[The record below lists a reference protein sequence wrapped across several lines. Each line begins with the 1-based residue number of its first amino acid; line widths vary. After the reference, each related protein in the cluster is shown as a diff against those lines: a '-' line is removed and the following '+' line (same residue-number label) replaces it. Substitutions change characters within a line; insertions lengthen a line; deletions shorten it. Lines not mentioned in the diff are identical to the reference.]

1 MDIKSR
7 IRKQMKKSSSLSVFF
22 YLIFVS
28 FSLANPNC
36 FLIQGNE
43 RLTNHCLLET
53 VKGKLVDEQTM
64 QIVVSRL
71 KREGYFGGL
80 EEPSFQGILYP
91 DLYYS
96 ENINGGNP
104 NKKLVLENLEFEGDP
119 DLVAEEGLVIGLNAS
134 GYGRTTIGIGR
145 YLDGNVNLSYGF
157 SPEHELSIKSMNL
170 SVCSKNRVEGNV
182 HADLCVSA
190 SELNKQITTDST
202 QAIKASISKLRFV
215 NFGAFNEGRLS
226 IIRLTNEDYSQN
238 QFEASVDAIHPDNL
252 ATSFRFK
259 IGQGLTNQ
267 LALKYGFGISTMTIL
282 AGRKYTFG
290 VNHEYSDGG
299 MLFGVN
305 RSDRSTNVSVS
316 TSLDASTM
324 LSVGYWERDSSI
336 NYFDQHYPNIKLT
349 RSF

>member
-1 MDIKSR
+1 MNINSR
-7 IRKQMKKSSSLSVFF
+7 TRKQMKKSIPLSVFF
-22 YLIFVS
+22 YLIFAS
-28 FSLANPNC
+28 FAFANPIC

-64 QIVVSRL
+64 QIVVTRL

-80 EEPSFQGILYP
+80 EKPSFQGTIYP

-104 NKKLVLENLEFEGDP
+104 NKKLVLGNLEFEGDP
-119 DLVAEEGLVIGLNAS
+119 DLVSEEGLVIGLNAS
-134 GYGRTTIGIGR
+134 GSGRRTIGIGR
-145 YLDGNVNLSYGF
+145 YVDGNANLSYGF
-157 SPEHELSIKSMNL
+157 SPEHDLSIKSINFA
-170 SVCSKNRVEGNV
+170 VCSKNRVKGNV

-190 SELNKQITTDST
+190 NEWSKQITTDST
-202 QAIKASISKLRFV
+202 QSIKASISKLSFV
-215 NFGAFNEGRLS
+215 DFGAFNEGRLS
-226 IIRLTNEDYSQN
+226 IIRLTTDDYSQN
-238 QFEASVDAIHPDNL
+238 QLEASIDALHRDNL
-252 ATSFRFK
+252 ATSFRLK
-259 IGQGLTNQ
+259 VGQKLSDQ
-267 LALKYGFGISTMTIL
+267 LALKYGVGITATTIF
-282 AGRKYTFG
+282 ADRKYTFG

-316 TSLDASTM
+316 TNLDALTM
-324 LSVGYWERDSSI
+324 LTIGYWERDSSI
-336 NYFDQHYPNIKLT
+336 NYFDQHYPTIRLT

>member
-1 MDIKSR
+1 MDINSR
-7 IRKQMKKSSSLSVFF
+7 IRKQMKKSLSLSILF
-22 YLIFVS
+22 YLIFAS
-28 FSLANPNC
+28 FALANPNC
-36 FLIQGNE
+36 FLMQGNE

-80 EEPSFQGILYP
+80 EKPSFQGALYP

-104 NKKLVLENLEFEGDP
+104 SKKLVLGNLEFEGDP

-134 GYGRTTIGIGR
+134 GSGRRTIGIGR
-145 YLDGNVNLSYGF
+145 YVDGNANLSYGF
-157 SPEHELSIKSMNL
+157 SPEHDLSIKSINFA
-170 SVCSKNRVEGNV
+170 VCSKNRVKGNV

-190 SELNKQITTDST
+190 NELNKQITKDST
-202 QAIKASISKLRFV
+202 QAIKASISKLSFV
-215 NFGAFNEGRLS
+215 DFGAFNEGRLS
-226 IIRLTNEDYSQN
+226 IIRWTTDDYSQN

-252 ATSFRFK
+252 ATSFRLK
-259 IGQGLTNQ
+259 VGQQLTDQ
-267 LALKYGFGISTMTIL
+267 LALKYGFGISTTTVL
-282 AGRKYTFG
+282 DGRKYTFG
-290 VNHEYSDGG
+290 VNYEYSDGG

-316 TSLDASTM
+316 TNLETSTM

-336 NYFDQHYPNIKLT
+336 NYFDQGYPTIRLT